1 MNNRVIR
8 ARNTAQAPDRVQV
21 AEQAVHG
28 LLRHLA
34 RSACFPAPRVLHA
47 GNGEYGTATLTW
59 IEGTPPAPTAGRTSS
74 PRPAYGRGHGS
85 CAATTTQS
93 SVTAR
98 PRPACGPAA
107 SGPRARRDHLARRLR
122 PVKSVWRDGK
132 IAGLIAWAPA
142 RPALFDVACALE
154 HAAPFR
160 DDEEC
165 ARWLRYPRPPSRRC
179 RIEVFHGACSIADP
193 GERQCPRRPAAA
205 HGRRHLRGPRP
216 PRHRTAGHPGPRRP
230 PGKSRAHI
238 AWTEASGL

>member
-1 MNNRVIR
+1 MINRVSR
-8 ARNTAQAPDRVQV
+8 LTQHGPAPDRVLV
-21 AEQAVHG
+21 AG
-28 LLRHLA
+28 RA
-34 RSACFPAPRVLHA
+34 RPAPPPGKRLLPGPA
-47 GNGEYGTATLTW
+47 RTARRQRRIRHRDPHLD
-59 IEGTPPAPTAGRTSS
+59 
-74 PRPAYGRGHGS
+74 RGHASG
-85 CAATTTQS
+85 ADGRANVVPETGLRQGARFLRRTTTQS

-230 PGKSRAHI
+230 PGKSRAYI
-238 AWTEASGL
+238 AWTEASGR